1 MIEGRLETLADAAGL
16 ITEWE
21 DSEERPQRLS
31 TAIQRE
37 LLARL
42 GYPAADEAEI
52 ADSLERLRGPTSPTQ
67 WPPLITAERG
77 IATDLP
83 SPLPADTE
91 ISLHLEQGDLL
102 HDRLDKRGR
111 LPPVGVAGYHRLQ
124 IAGHA
129 VTLAVAPPRCFT
141 PADAEGSEAPRL
153 WGLAVQLYALR
164 RPGDG
169 GIGDTLALEQLVR
182 HAAQAGAS
190 ALAVSPTHAMFSAD
204 VTRYSPYSPSSRLL
218 YHALHAA
225 PEALLGEAAVAAA
238 VERCGLG
245 EVKAQLEAQEL
256 IDWPRAAE
264 IKLAWLRALY
274 DELMQR
280 EDTDAQQTRQALSA
294 FRGARGA
301 MLENHCRFEAL
312 SQHRGESDWHRWP
325 AALRDP
331 ASPEVAR
338 FAEEY
343 AQEIGFHAFL
353 QWLASEGL
361 ARAQTSAREAGM
373 PVGLIADLAVG
384 ADAAGSQ
391 AWSRQSEMLE
401 GLSIGAPPDTFN
413 VHGQDWGLA
422 PFSPQGLVNS
432 GFRSFIDMLRTGF
445 VHAGGLRIDHVLGL
459 LRLWLIPHG
468 AAPTEGGYVRYP
480 LDDLLR
486 LVALESWRHRAI
498 VIGEDL
504 GTVAPGFRE
513 RLARHGILGMR
524 VLWFERDDEGGFLSP
539 EQWSSHA
546 IATSSTHDLPTLAG
560 WWAGRDIEWRDR
572 FGLLADDQDAHGE
585 HAERRVERSRLARAL
600 HLVDDHVPES
610 PLDAAALPASQVLD
624 AAVRQ
629 LGLTPAPL
637 TLLPVEDALGLEE
650 QANLPGTLDEHPNW
664 RRRLPDDTE
673 RLLASPEVAGRLAAL
688 AEARHEAQRE
698 ARHDARGGDGDE

>member
-1 MIEGRLETLADAAGL
+1 MSEQRLTQLADAAGL
-16 ITEWE
+16 ILEWE
-21 DSEERPQRLS
+21 DSEGRTHRLS
-31 TAIQRE
+31 ADTQRE

-42 GYPAADEAEI
+42 GYPA
-52 ADSLERLRGPTSPTQ
+52 DSPDDLAASMERLRTPASPEQ
-67 WPPLITAERG
+67 WPPLITTERG

-83 SPLPADTE
+83 SPLPAGTVF
-91 ISLHLEQGDLL
+91 SLHLEQGDLL

-111 LPPVGVAGYHRLQ
+111 LPPVGVAGYHRLLV
-124 IAGHA
+124 ADREL
-129 VTLAVAPPRCFT
+129 TLAVAPPRCYT

-169 GIGDTLALEQLVR
+169 GIGDVLALEQLV
-182 HAAQAGAS
+182 HNAAQAGAA

-204 VTRYSPYSPSSRLL
+204 LTHYSPYSPSSRLL

-225 PEALLGEAAVAAA
+225 PEALLGEAAVATA

-245 EVKAQLEAQEL
+245 EIKAQLEAHEL

-264 IKLAWLRALY
+264 TKLAWLRALY

-280 EDTDAQQTRQALSA
+280 QDSDAQRTRQSLSI
-294 FRGARGA
+294 FREAGGT

-312 SQHRGESDWHRWP
+312 MQHLGERDWRRWP
-325 AALRDP
+325 ATLRDP
-331 ASPEVAR
+331 ASPDVAR
-338 FAEEY
+338 FAEEH
-343 AQEIGFHAFL
+343 AHESGFHAFL

-361 ARAQTSAREAGM
+361 ARAQASAREAGM

-391 AWSRQSEMLE
+391 AWSRQDEMLE

-422 PFSPQGLVNS
+422 PFSPQGLVRS
-432 GFRSFIDMLRTGF
+432 GFRSFIDMLRAGF
-445 VHAGGLRIDHVLGL
+445 AHAGGLRIDHVLGL
-459 LRLWLIPHG
+459 MRLWLVPHG

-480 LDDLLR
+480 LTDLLR

-504 GTVAPGFRE
+504 GTVAPGFRQQ
-513 RLARHGILGMR
+513 LSRHGILGMR
-524 VLWFERDDEGGFLSP
+524 VLWFERDEEGGFLSP
-539 EQWSSHA
+539 VKWSHHA

-560 WWAGRDIEWRDR
+560 WWAGRDIEWRSR
-572 FGLLADDQDAHGE
+572 FGLLADDRDADDE
-585 HAERRVERSRLARAL
+585 YAERRVERSRLARAL

-624 AAVRQ
+624 ACVRR
-629 LGLTPAPL
+629 LGFTPAPL

-664 RRRLPDDTE
+664 RRRLPDDAE

-688 AEARHEAQRE
+688 AEARQQARQDAQ
-698 ARHDARGGDGDE
+698 GGASDE

>member
-1 MIEGRLETLADAAGL
+1 MSEKRLAQLADAAGL
-16 ITEWE
+16 ILEWE
-21 DSEERPQRLS
+21 DSEGRRKRLDATTQRK
-31 TAIQRE
+31 

-42 GYPAADEAEI
+42 GYPADSPDELA
-52 ADSLERLRGPTSPTQ
+52 ASLERLRVPASPEQ

-77 IATDLP
+77 TATELP
-83 SPLPADTE
+83 SALAAGTE
-91 ISLHLEQGDLL
+91 FTLHLEQGDLL

-111 LPPVGVAGYHRLQ
+111 LPPIGVAGYHRLQ
-124 IAGHA
+124 VANRE
-129 VTLAVAPPRCFT
+129 VTLAVAPPRCYT

-169 GIGDTLALEQLVR
+169 GLGDVLALEQLVR
-182 HAAQAGAS
+182 HAAQAGAAS
-190 ALAVSPTHAMFSAD
+190 LAVSPMHAMFSAD
-204 VTRYSPYSPSSRLL
+204 VTHYSPYSPSSRLL

-238 VERCGLG
+238 VDRCGLG

-264 IKLAWLRALY
+264 TKLAWLRALF

-280 EDTDAQQTRQALSA
+280 EDSDARRTRQALSA
-294 FRGARGA
+294 FREAGGA

-312 SQHRGESDWHRWP
+312 MQHLSERDWHRWP
-325 AALRDP
+325 AVLRDP
-331 ASPEVAR
+331 ANPDVAR
-338 FAEEY
+338 FAEEH
-343 AQEIGFHAFL
+343 AHEIVFHVFL

-373 PVGLIADLAVG
+373 SIGLIADLAVG

-391 AWSRQSEMLE
+391 AWSRQDEMLE

-422 PFSPQGLVNS
+422 PFSPQGLVRS
-432 GFRSFIDMLRTGF
+432 GFRSFIDMLRAGF
-445 VHAGGLRIDHVLGL
+445 AHAGGLRIDHVLGL
-459 LRLWLIPHG
+459 MRLWLVPHG

-480 LDDLLR
+480 LADLLR

-504 GTVAPGFRE
+504 GTVAPGFRQQ
-513 RLARHGILGMR
+513 LARHGILGMR
-524 VLWFERDDEGGFLSP
+524 VLWFERDEEGDFLP
-539 EQWSSHA
+539 PGKWSHDA

-560 WWAGRDIEWRDR
+560 WWAGGDIEWRSR
-572 FGLLADDQDAHGE
+572 FGLLADDRDADDE
-585 HAERRVERSRLARAL
+585 HAERRVERSRLVRAL

-624 AAVRQ
+624 ACVRQ

-637 TLLPVEDALGLEE
+637 TLLPLEDALGLEE

-664 RRRLPDDTE
+664 RRRLPDDAE
-673 RLLASPEVAGRLAAL
+673 RLLASPEVAGRLTAL
-688 AEARHEAQRE
+688 AKARRQARQDAQ
-698 ARHDARGGDGDE
+698 GGANDE